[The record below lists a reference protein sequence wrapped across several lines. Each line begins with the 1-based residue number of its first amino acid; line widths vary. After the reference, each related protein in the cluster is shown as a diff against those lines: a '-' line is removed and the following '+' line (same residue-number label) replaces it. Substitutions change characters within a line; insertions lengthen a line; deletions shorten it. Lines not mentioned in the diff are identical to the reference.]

1 MKVGSIHVKPHPMEI
16 MSGIMSGEA
25 ARSLELLR
33 AIDGTVEALVYTR
46 RNMEALSE
54 TCESLIRRAK
64 TDSMEGEPLVE
75 EVIPSLV
82 EVQSSSRIAL
92 EIMQSKCRG
101 ARTAPELGA
110 DDGVVEAYEQVITSI
125 TGLISRVDTLMS
137 TINERLA
144 QSRLSP
150 LERKLARQRPS
161 FLARDVLDKVMKEH
175 TAYFR
180 AKANE
185 NDPQP

>member
-1 MKVGSIHVKPHPMEI
+1 MKVGSVPVKPHPMEI

-82 EVQSSSRIAL
+82 EVQSSSRMAL
-92 EIMQSKCRG
+92 EIMQARCRI
-101 ARTAPELGA
+101 ARLTPELGA
-110 DDGVVEAYEQVITSI
+110 DDGVVEAYEQVIASI
-125 TGLISRVDTLMS
+125 VGLISRVDTLMNKV
-137 TINERLA
+137 NERLA
-144 QSRLSP
+144 RSRMTP
-150 LERKLARQRPS
+150 LERKLERNRSPLISQDTLDSVARGNAA
-161 FLARDVLDKVMKEH
+161 FLIELGKKS
-175 TAYFR
+175 R
-180 AKANE
+180 AK
-185 NDPQP
+185 